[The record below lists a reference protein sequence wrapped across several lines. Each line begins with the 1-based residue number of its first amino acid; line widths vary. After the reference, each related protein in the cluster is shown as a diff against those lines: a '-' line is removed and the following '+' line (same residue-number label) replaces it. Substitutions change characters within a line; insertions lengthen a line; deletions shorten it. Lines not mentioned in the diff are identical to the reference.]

1 MEISSFGQ
9 MLQYYG
15 INIAYA
21 VIALVISV
29 IALVLIDKFIYRK
42 IDFIEEI
49 RDGNIAAAIFYSTLL
64 LFVGVVVAIAL
75 S

>member
-1 MEISSFGQ
+1 MEISNVTQ

-21 VIALVISV
+21 VIALLVSV
-29 IALVLIDKFIYRK
+29 LALVIIDKFIYRN

-64 LFVGVVVAIAL
+64 MFVGVVVAISL

>member
-1 MEISSFGQ
+1 MEISSFSQ

-15 INIAYA
+15 MNIAYA
-21 VIALVISV
+21 VIALIVSV
-29 IALVLIDKFIYRK
+29 IALMVIDKVIYRN

-49 RDGNIAAAIFYSTLL
+49 RDGNIAASIFYSCLL
-64 LFVGVVVAIAL
+64 IFVGVVVAISL